1 MHAAFKNGKKSM
13 KSALFFIVLWY
24 LLAFTSAAQDIF
36 KPDSVRRR
44 VMAVPITRDL
54 KIDGHLDETEWQTAQ
69 PISSF
74 VQVEPFQGNS
84 TVFDTEVRV
93 LYSRSYLYISAFCRD
108 SLGSKAIRVPDLRRD
123 FDDSEQDVFG
133 IVIDGFNDRR
143 NAMAFMANP
152 YGSQRDLLAFDDMM
166 FDTDWDGRWRVR
178 THRLDSGWV
187 AEFSIPWQTLRYPRP
202 VAGKEVV
209 WGINF
214 VRNRRASNE
223 LTGWSPY
230 PRAFSVFRMEYAGE
244 LTGLQP
250 PPPSPNVQVT
260 PYILKNTDSY
270 PGESLQTSLKAGG
283 EVKWAINSNN
293 VLDLT
298 VNTDFA
304 QADAD
309 RQVNNL
315 TRFSVFFPERRQFFL
330 ENASL
335 FGAGLTGGDDIQM
348 QIQPFFSRRIGLD
361 ASGNPLPIVAGAR
374 YVHRSL
380 THNYG
385 GMLMRQGGDATHAPV
400 TYAIGRYSRN
410 IGEQN
415 RIGGIV
421 TYRDQEAGHGSSG
434 DRNAVAAADAFVR
447 LSPSLSLNTMVAQ
460 SLDTDPASHGTSAFA
475 QFSYAAN
482 NLEAFVVPSFVSA
495 GFDPKVGFVSRH
507 NVIAVNSGFFFN
519 IRKEWFPKW
528 LRALEPGMFP
538 EIYFDAQTRRLQ
550 ELRISLNPLWVTLQN
565 GGFMGAFFDP
575 TFQRLEETFSP
586 VGIDILPGDYRYVR
600 SNIMAGSDPSKK
612 LSYFIFTSWGGYYNG
627 RLWTVDGNI
636 RLAPI
641 PHFQMNFSYQN
652 NQFRGVGTNRE
663 DANVH
668 LWSIES
674 RMAVNPRLQLIGFY
688 QFNSSAS
695 REVWNVRLSWEFRP
709 LSYVYL
715 VFNQRG
721 FDAINER
728 LQSRHLIGKVT
739 YLKQF

>member
-1 MHAAFKNGKKSM
+1 MKKIFTIL
-13 KSALFFIVLWY
+13 LFCTFVQSYAI
-24 LLAFTSAAQDIF
+24 AQEIF
-36 KPDSVRRR
+36 KPDSVRKKVVAVR
-44 VMAVPITRDL
+44 VDANL
-54 KIDGHLDETEWQTAQ
+54 KIDGHLDEPVWQTAQ
-69 PISSF
+69 PVAQF
-74 VQVEPFQGNS
+74 TQVEPFQGENAN
-84 TVFDTEVRV
+84 FDTEVRV
-93 LYSRSYLYISAFCRD
+93 LYNKDYLYVGAFCRD
-108 SLGSKAIRVPDLRRD
+108 PQGKKAIRVPDLRRD
-123 FDDSEQDVFG
+123 FDDDEQDVFG
-133 IVIDGFNDRR
+133 IVIDGFNDKR
-143 NAMAFMANP
+143 NAMAFMTNP
-152 YGSQRDLLAFDDMM
+152 YGSQGDLLAFDDMM

-178 THRLDSGWV
+178 TNRLDSGWV
-187 AEFSIPWQTLRYPRP
+187 AEFAIPWQTLRYPKP
-202 VAGKEVV
+202 VAGSEVV

-230 PRAFSVFRMEYAGE
+230 PRAFSVFRMQYAGE

-260 PYILKNTDSY
+260 PYLLATADRYNST
-270 PGESLQTSLKAGG
+270 GWESSFKAGG
-283 EVKWAINSNN
+283 EIKWAINSNS
-293 VLDLT
+293 VLDVT

-330 ENASL
+330 ENASI
-335 FGAGLTGGDDIQM
+335 FGAGLLGGEDIRM

-361 ASGNPLPIVAGAR
+361 AEGNPLSIVAGAR

-385 GMLMRQGGDATHAPV
+385 GMLMRQGGDASHAPV
-400 TYAIGRYSRN
+400 TYAVGRYSRN

-421 TYRDQEAGHGSSG
+421 TYRDEEARHGQPG
-434 DRNAVAAADAFVR
+434 NRNAVAAADAFVR

-460 SLDTDPASHGTSAFA
+460 SLDTNPASRGTSAFA

-482 NLEAFVVPSFVSA
+482 NLEAFIVPSLVSA

-550 ELRISLNPLWVTLQN
+550 EASISVNPVWITLQS
-565 GGFMGAFFDP
+565 GGFLGAFFDP
-575 TFQRLEETFSP
+575 TFQRLEKTFSP
-586 VGIDILPGDYRYVR
+586 VGIDILPGDYRYLR

-627 RLWTVDGNI
+627 RLWTVDSNI

-652 NQFRGVGTNRE
+652 NQFRGVGINRE

-688 QFNSSAS
+688 QFNSSAK
-695 REVWNVRLSWEFRP
+695 RDVWNVRLSWEFSP